1 MLILDSKV
9 TGYVSISAIVAIPV
23 GIASSAVGIKIRA
36 ITAEIKKYKSVIKK
50 KKKRDDKLVLLAK
63 SNLCYE
69 MKKNNKKILKLL
81 WNILY
86 KTMETY
92 CVSCKTY
99 TANEN

>member
-69 MKKNNKKILKLL
+69 MKKEIKK
-81 WNILY
+81 
-86 KTMETY
+86 
-92 CVSCKTY
+92 S
-99 TANEN
+99 